1 MNLLCRGRC
10 YTWGKM
16 DELQTLREL
25 DSHTPNKNFSQGTI
39 WLSVLVF
46 LRVRQLRID
55 AVSSRK
61 VKTYERRTWRFIYP
75 SVLTKKPLYSSPH
88 FRRTNTGFPVS
99 SCKNGFGF
107 TGLTCGI
114 REQCRT
120 SKWRNSQQPWW
131 LRKARADFE
140 KKVTTINLVYISC
153 MTIRFYSLNIAHLC
167 APHRLKN
174 VGSWRS
180 LRSASNRWRPFLA
193 KGYRRQDDCRYVH
206 LHSTESIV
214 WSIAI
219 SFPELLPSDVVCAKE
234 TRDLVIECCVG
245 KHFSNCISVAWATSK
260 ITHLSIPFAEFIHLI
275 SSEANEICEQE
286 SKKTIAPEHIIN
298 ALKVR
303 IHLWPI

>member
-153 MTIRFYSLNIAHLC
+153 MTIRFYSLLWTSLTFALLTGLEMSDREGHSGPPPTDEDLSLPKATVAKMIAGMCIFTRLNLLSDPLLSPSQSYCPAMLC
-167 APHRLKN
+167 ALK
-174 VGSWRS
+174 
-180 LRSASNRWRPFLA
+180 
-193 KGYRRQDDCRYVH
+193 RRV
-206 LHSTESIV
+206 
-214 WSIAI
+214 
-219 SFPELLPSDVVCAKE
+219 
-234 TRDLVIECCVG
+234 
-245 KHFSNCISVAWATSK
+245 
-260 ITHLSIPFAEFIHLI
+260 I
-275 SSEANEICEQE
+275 SS
-286 SKKTIAPEHIIN
+286 
-298 ALKVR
+298 
-303 IHLWPI
+303 